1 MDVYRY
7 SFVAIFWPRKSADK
21 QGVITA
27 QWYRR
32 SEQPIRVAAWYST
45 NGIATM
51 FSAILAYGLGHS
63 TGLAPWRALFL
74 TAGLMTVLTAPVI
87 WMIHDSSI
95 DTARFYTPKEK
106 EQATERLRANQTGTG
121 SSDFKWHQVLELF
134 YDSKTYLWLAMS
146 LLLNVG
152 AAVTNIFGPTL
163 IGNFG
168 FDDYT
173 TCLLNIPFGFLQ
185 FVWILISSWAV
196 HHIRLKSAILAVFII
211 PVVVGLALL
220 YSEAVGA
227 FRQGPSLAGYY
238 LLSFLF
244 GGNPLIVSWI
254 AANTGGQTKKT

>member
-1 MDVYRY
+1 
-7 SFVAIFWPRKSADK
+7 
-21 QGVITA
+21 
-27 QWYRR
+27 
-32 SEQPIRVAAWYST
+32 
-45 NGIATM
+45 M

-74 TAGLMTVLTAPVI
+74 TAGLMTILTAPVI
-87 WMIHDSSI
+87 WLVHDSDIS
-95 DTARFYTPKEK
+95 TARFYTPKEK
-106 EQATERLRANQTGTG
+106 EQAVERLRANQTGTG
-121 SSDFKWHQVLELF
+121 SSEFKWHQILEIF
-134 YDSKTYLWLAMS
+134 YDTKTYLWLAMS

-152 AAVTNIFGPTL
+152 AAVTNIFVSDPLIVYDDRRKADRSRDQRKTKPDLQNDGARTDKSRL

-185 FVWILISSWAV
+185 FVWILLSSWAV
-196 HHIRLKSAILAVFII
+196 HHIRLKSAILAAFMI

-220 YSEAVGA
+220 YSEATGA

-244 GGNPLIVSWI
+244 GGNPLIVSWMV
-254 AANTGGQTKKT
+254 ANTGGQTKKT

>member
-1 MDVYRY
+1 
-7 SFVAIFWPRKSADK
+7 
-21 QGVITA
+21 VITA

-121 SSDFKWHQVLELF
+121 SSEFKWHQVLELF